1 MNSKITSKVKTTLL
15 IAFFFSLQSIYA
27 QVPQKMSYQAV
38 IRNGNSELILSSP
51 IGVKISILQGSD
63 LGPSVY
69 SETHNTTTN
78 TNGLVSLQIGTGT
91 VVSGTFSSI
100 NWSTGNYFIK
110 TETDLTGGSNY
121 TIVAS
126 SELLSVPYAF
136 YSANGSTGSAPQGTN
151 IGDMQYWDGTNW
163 VIIPIGQ
170 PGQTLKVTPNNIPQW
185 YQSTPSTVTTDSV
198 IDVLALQAT
207 FTGTVTN
214 AGTELVLSRGF
225 CYSNNPNP
233 TVSNSI
239 ITSGGG
245 LGSFTESPI
254 NLLPST
260 TYHVRAFST
269 TIAGTS
275 YGDEFTFTTL
285 SGIAS
290 VSTTAAT
297 NIADCQATSGGT
309 ITTDGGAGILSL
321 GVCYGT
327 SSNPTIANAIASG
340 DGNVPFTTTLI
351 NLHSNSTYYYRA
363 FVTNGVG
370 TFYGNQFSFTTQN
383 ISTTVATQAATS
395 IKTCSVILNG
405 TVTSSSPSAIQ
416 NQGICYSTATNPT
429 ILDTNTTL
437 NTEISNLIPNTI
449 YYARTFATT
458 CSDTTYGNEINFTTA
473 NNTLVVTTTAATSIT
488 NCSATLNGTATATPE
503 AEISSKGF
511 VYSTTTNPTIENGS
525 SNIGVSDTQLSATLS
540 CLTAGTYYAK
550 AYASNCAGTIYGSQI
565 SFIILPSTISVTT
578 NSVSLIKACSSI
590 FSNISINNNSNN
602 SCVTNKGI
610 CVGTN
615 PNPTIS
621 DILASFNSNETTYHC
636 DYILLPQ
643 TSYYYRGFATLCD
656 GTTVYGNQL
665 SFSTLPKITTL
676 TTNPVTNITSGT
688 AVFNGLVIG
697 NAIDYVYTGFAYG
710 TSPNPTIEA
719 ADYLGGN
726 NVLQTSTTMINLKAN
741 TTYYVRVWVKSAD
754 GTNCIEKMYGNQVSF
769 TTGSSPHVVGENF
782 DGGII
787 VWLNTNN
794 TSGLIAA
801 TTDQGIAPWGCEGTS
816 IAGTTATQGSGQA
829 NTNAITTSCTT
840 GGTAAKICSDLVL
853 NGKSDWYL
861 PSEEELLLLG
871 NYSFSNFFES
881 GNYWSSTQI
890 SATQARFVN
899 GTTASN
905 FNKSQS
911 NFKVRA
917 FRSF

>member
-1 MNSKITSKVKTTLL
+1 MNSKFTFKVKTALL

-38 IRNGNSELILSSP
+38 IRNSNSELILSSP
-51 IGVKISILQGSD
+51 IGVKINILQGSD
-63 LGPSVY
+63 SGPSVY

-78 TNGLVSLQIGTGT
+78 ANGLVSLQIGTGS
-91 VVSGTFSSI
+91 VVSGTFASI

-110 TETDLTGGSNY
+110 TETDITGGSNY

-136 YSANGSTGSAPQGTN
+136 YSANGSTSSTLQGTN

-185 YQSTPSTVTTDSV
+185 YQSTPSTVTTDTV

-225 CYSNNPNP
+225 CYSTNPSP

-245 LGSFTESPI
+245 LGTFTESPI
-254 NLLPST
+254 NLLPNT

-309 ITTDGGAGILSL
+309 INTDGGAGILSL

-340 DGNVPFTTTLI
+340 DGNVPFTATLT
-351 NLHSNSTYYYRA
+351 NLNSNSTYYYRA

-383 ISTTVATQAATS
+383 ISTTVTTQAATS

-405 TVTSSSPSAIQ
+405 TITCSSPSAIQ
-416 NQGICYSTATNPT
+416 NQGICYSTAAHPT
-429 ILDTNTTL
+429 ISDTYTTL
-437 NTEISNLIPNTI
+437 NTEISSLIPNTT

-458 CSDTTYGNEINFTTA
+458 CSETIYGNEISFTTA
-473 NNTLVVTTTAATSIT
+473 NNTLVVTTSAATGIT
-488 NCSATLNGTATATPE
+488 NCSAILSGTAAATTQ

-511 VYSTTTNPTIENGS
+511 VYSTTTNPTIDNGS
-525 SNIGVSDTQLSATLS
+525 SNVGVSDNQLSATLS

-550 AYASNCAGTIYGSQI
+550 AYATNCVSTIYGDEI
-565 SFIILPSTISVTT
+565 NFTILPNTVTVIT
-578 NSVSLIKACSSI
+578 NPVSIIKACSTT
-590 FSNISINNNSNN
+590 FSNITINNNLNN
-602 SCVTNKGI
+602 SCVINKGI
-610 CVGTN
+610 CVSTN

-621 DILASFNSNETTYHC
+621 DILASFDGNDLTYHC

-643 TSYYYRGFATLCD
+643 TSYYFRGYAKLCD
-656 GTTVYGNQL
+656 GTIVYGNQL
-665 SFSTLPKITTL
+665 TFSTLPKITTI
-676 TTNPVTNITSGT
+676 TTNPATNITAGT

-697 NAIDYVYTGFAYG
+697 NTIDYVYSGFAYG
-710 TSPNPTIEA
+710 TSPNPTFETP
-719 ADYLGGN
+719 DYSVGN

-741 TTYYVRVWVKSAD
+741 TTYYVRVWVVGID

-782 DGGII
+782 DGGMI
-787 VWLNTNN
+787 VWLNSNN

-816 IAGTTATQGSGQA
+816 ISGTSAIQGSGQA
-829 NTNAITTSCTT
+829 NTNAITTGCTT
-840 GGTAAKICSDLVL
+840 AGTAAKICSDLVL

-861 PSEEELLLLG
+861 PSEAELILIG
-871 NYSFSNFFES
+871 NLNYFES
-881 GNYWSSTQI
+881 GNYWSSTQKN
-890 SATQARFVN
+890 ATQARFVN
-899 GTTASN
+899 ESTASD

-917 FRSF
+917 VRNF